1 MGSIKNLPVLIL
13 GYNRF
18 DKFSRCINTLYEQ
31 GIKKVYVSIDGP
43 LNVYDRKSQENI
55 RNFCK
60 SNSLD
65 LDIKLKILS
74 KNYGCRNGPI
84 NGISWFFEENKYGVI
99 LEDDVI
105 LSKNCIEIFSFLLE
119 ENLLNRNIMS
129 LSSFNE
135 FTNKN
140 IESLYSISVWRS
152 WGWASWADRWKMHI
166 EFSKKIKNFS
176 IFQLYNL
183 LPEEL
188 RKIETA
194 ELIKSCQIN
203 MMDAWDYEFNFTHL
217 VNNKKSLTLGGINNY
232 VYGFDSSATHTS
244 NIENI
249 GIDFSLFKER
259 QINKE
264 KVLKIDK
271 VHNIATLEK
280 CGFSNSINR
289 NKIYLLR
296 DILKG
301 IYYLFIFYLRKIK
314 RNIYINF

>member
-43 LNVYDRKSQENI
+43 LNVYDRKAQENI

-259 QINKE
+259 EINKE

-271 VHNIATLEK
+271 VHDIATLEK

>member
-43 LNVYDRKSQENI
+43 LNVYDRKAQENI

-217 VNNKKSLTLGGINNY
+217 VNKKKSLTLGGINNY

-259 QINKE
+259 EINKE

-271 VHNIATLEK
+271 VHDIATLEK

>member
-43 LNVYDRKSQENI
+43 LNVYDRKAQENI

-314 RNIYINF
+314 RNMYINF

>member
-43 LNVYDRKSQENI
+43 LNVYDRKAQENI

-217 VNNKKSLTLGGINNY
+217 VNKKKSLTLGGINNY

-271 VHNIATLEK
+271 VHDIATLEK

>member
-140 IESLYSISVWRS
+140 IESLYSIPVWRS

-271 VHNIATLEK
+271 VHDIATLEK

>member
-43 LNVYDRKSQENI
+43 LNVYDRKAQENI

-259 QINKE
+259 EINKE

-271 VHNIATLEK
+271 VHDIATLEK

-314 RNIYINF
+314 RNIYKNF

>member
-43 LNVYDRKSQENI
+43 LNVYDRKAQENI

-271 VHNIATLEK
+271 VHDIATLEK